1 MVLRMVGSGLMARLM
16 QTEAGGL
23 DTAWLLYG
31 PEDPEVVEPAE
42 PAVDDGWLLAAE

>member
-16 QTEAGGL
+16 QTEGGGI

-31 PEDPEVVEPAE
+31 PEDPDVVEPAE
-42 PAVDDGWLLAAE
+42 PAVDAPWLLAAE